1 MAAAADNDGDF
12 AIPRPP
18 PVVISV
24 ALLFAALS
32 VLLIGGY
39 RYLAQHRGWVDA
51 PNGRSSHTR
60 ITPRG
65 AGIIIVA
72 LTALATVL
80 VAAPSSL
87 FWLSLMPGLGIAA
100 IGWWDD
106 LRSLPAAPRFA
117 FYGLCTL
124 LGVLAWP
131 GSTALGPVLLLAGSL
146 GLLWLVNLYNF
157 MDGINGLAALEAIF
171 VLAASLLIS
180 PLSPYTEQFAGSIL
194 CIIGILGGFLVWNFP
209 LAKVFMGDVG
219 SAFLGFLLGLL
230 ALWSS
235 LLQGP
240 PISVWL
246 ILLGLFIVD
255 TSYTLGVRIITGQQW
270 HQAHRTHAYQKLN
283 ELSGNHAKTVAA
295 LMGVNIAWLLPLAS
309 ALQRGWL
316 TAPTALI
323 LAYLPLAV
331 LCYALKAGIPR
342 RTAV

>member
-1 MAAAADNDGDF
+1 MDNDGDF
-12 AIPRPP
+12 TIRRSP
-18 PVVISV
+18 PVVISI
-24 ALLFAALS
+24 ALLFTALS
-32 VLLIGGY
+32 ALSIGGY
-39 RYLAQHRGWVDA
+39 RYLAQQRGWVDA

-65 AGIIIVA
+65 AGIVIVA
-72 LTALATVL
+72 LTVPATVL
-80 VAAPSSL
+80 AAAQNSL
-87 FWLSLMPGLGIAA
+87 FWLSLLPGLGIAA

-106 LRSLPAAPRFA
+106 LRGLPTAPRFA
-117 FYGLCTL
+117 CYWLCTL
-124 LGVLAWP
+124 LGILAWP
-131 GSTALGPVLLLAGSL
+131 GSTALSPALMVVGSL

-157 MDGINGLAALEAIF
+157 MDGINGLAALEAVF

-180 PLSPYTEQFAGSIL
+180 PLSPYTEQFTGSIL
-194 CIIGILGGFLVWNFP
+194 CIIGILSGFLVWNFP

-235 LLQGP
+235 LLKGP

-255 TSYTLGVRIITGQQW
+255 ASYTLAVRIITGQRW

-283 ELSGNHAKTVAA
+283 QLWSSHAKTVAA
-295 LMGVNIAWLLPLAS
+295 SMGVNIAWLLPLAW

-316 TAPTALI
+316 TASTALT
-323 LAYLPLAV
+323 LAYLPLAG
-331 LCYALKAGIPR
+331 LCYVLKAGIPV
-342 RTAV
+342 RTEV